1 MQSKL
6 YRNGHRFLLN
16 DDQLADLKRLKA
28 PRITPCD
35 DGGVRTTQQSLLHD
49 GVACLPMLGLRQL
62 IRDELRRKGH
72 DVQQV
77 SSIPIS
83 KLPCPYVGSETSY
96 PSLARFVQAN
106 VTGLI
111 GAAPDFD
118 VDVASIASLA
128 RAYPTNR
135 IMVVGAQRKSLNRI
149 LRVLRKFGL
158 PAQRALGRSSGHSL
172 EADAPKLLVSTF
184 LAAADFDLA
193 HCAIVIFADAE
204 ECGHQRATMMLSQ
217 VDARFRVFGLMRR
230 RQYHQQPAST
240 KSDLLRVFGAASIA
254 LKSYNRIRVDCRVT
268 WIQNRQNFMDMCIE
282 DVNYHRH
289 VIWNNRRR
297 NQKIKAA
304 TNEVSTNALE
314 HTVILVKTLQHASAL
329 SRRLPDWQ
337 VCIADCEKREA
348 ERMNRRFSAK
358 AKLLNTAWLGSKA
371 IVTTACA
378 PAYPGYLAR
387 NIVWAGSGIEPEI
400 PVSWFY
406 RKDDGIERPVRV
418 VDFTD
423 RFNKEAYRLACCRK
437 KWYRVNS
444 VQDSSDVEK

>member
-72 DVQQV
+72 DVQRV

-297 NQKIKAA
+297 NQKIKQA
-304 TNEVSTNALE
+304 TLSVGTDTLE
-314 HTVILVKTLQHASAL
+314 HTVVVVKTLQHASAL
-329 SRRLPDWQ
+329 SKRLPNWQ
-337 VCIADCEKREA
+337 VWIADSEKREVQQ
-348 ERMNRRFSAK
+348 MNRQFLDK
-358 AKLLNTAWLGSKA
+358 AKLLGTAWPTGKS

-378 PAYPGYLAR
+378 SRYPGYSAR
-387 NIVWAGSGIEPEI
+387 HIVWAGSGVTPEI
-400 PVSWFY
+400 PVSWLY
-406 RKDDGIERPVRV
+406 RKDDGIARPVRIF
-418 VDFTD
+418 DFADT
-423 RFNKEAYRLACCRK
+423 FNREACQLARRRQE
-437 KWYRVNS
+437 WYRVNS
-444 VQDSSDVEK
+444 VQQPTSEEN